1 MDDEVSVQVL
11 QLATKV
17 GHFKYMLEGRR
28 RLYIGDFFDP
38 SISRAQTCDLGLL
51 GRAGSLKLLRR
62 QNNAFGPQRRFHPVR
77 QLGRFWG
84 EADMKRQRERAA
96 SVESGRVGM

>member
-51 GRAGSLKLLRR
+51 GRAGRRKTTLLALSVVSI
-62 QNNAFGPQRRFHPVR
+62 QCDNSVAFGAKPT
-77 QLGRFWG
+77 
-84 EADMKRQRERAA
+84 
-96 SVESGRVGM
+96 